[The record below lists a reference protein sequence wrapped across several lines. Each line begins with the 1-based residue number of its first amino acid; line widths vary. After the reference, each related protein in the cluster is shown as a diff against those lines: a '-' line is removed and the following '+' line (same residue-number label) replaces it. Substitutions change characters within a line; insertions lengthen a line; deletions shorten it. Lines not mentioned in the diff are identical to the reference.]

1 MKFKINIIKNLT
13 LEKQTYILDLI
24 NIILTINLNLNL

>member
-1 MKFKINIIKNLT
+1 MFKNLT